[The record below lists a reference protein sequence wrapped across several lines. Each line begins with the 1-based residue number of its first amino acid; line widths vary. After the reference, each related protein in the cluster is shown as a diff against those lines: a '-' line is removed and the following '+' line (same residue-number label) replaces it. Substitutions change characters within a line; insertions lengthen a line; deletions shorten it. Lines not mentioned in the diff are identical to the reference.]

1 MRTTLKT
8 DDYTII
14 GEDVNGYCV
23 VVSIL
28 EKPGLNKVSIPKK
41 IEDLTDEDLILA
53 AKKLDKKTFETP
65 HGIFILAGDEL
76 TLFGTNK
83 TIKIEDPD
91 NLTDD
96 RLEKIYNVI
105 YNPEVEKDSVDEL
118 GKIAYG
124 LEAIVPQSF

>member
-8 DDYTII
+8 DEYTII

-23 VVSIL
+23 TVSIL
-28 EKPGLNKVSIPKK
+28 EKPGLNKTTLFKS
-41 IEDLTDEDLILA
+41 IEDVTDEDLILA

-76 TLFGTNK
+76 TLFGTGK
-83 TIKIEDPD
+83 SIKIEDPD
-91 NLTDD
+91 NLSND
-96 RLEKIYNVI
+96 RLEKIYNVV
-105 YNPEVEKDSVDEL
+105 YNPEVEEDSIDEL